1 MSRYT
6 PPTMLFEPLVFR
18 NGVRARNRAWLA
30 PMTNMQSASDGTLSE
45 DELHWIEMR
54 ARGGFGVVESCASH
68 VALDGQGWPGEL
80 GVYDDR
86 HIPGLARLAAAIT
99 KDGALGLVQ
108 LFHGG
113 LRASS
118 ALTGEPPWSATALA
132 IPGADPARAGT
143 EADLVRVIGQFRD
156 AAVRVHAA
164 GFGGVELHGAH
175 GYLLSQFLSAT
186 WNPRTD
192 GWGGSL
198 EGRARLIR
206 ETLRAVRR
214 AVPAGF
220 VVGVRLSPEDM
231 GNVRGLDLDE
241 SLQVAAWLCEDGADF
256 IHVSL
261 WDATRNTRKR
271 PNEHP
276 VPLFRAVLPPD
287 VPLVAAGA
295 VWTRADA
302 ETLLDRGATAVA
314 VGRAAVA
321 NPEWASRVVEASWEP
336 RRPPLKIAELL
347 ERGLNPAFAAY
358 MRNWKGFV
366 AD

>member
-1 MSRYT
+1 
-6 PPTMLFEPLVFR
+6 MLLEPFVFR

-45 DELHWIEMR
+45 DELHWIER
-54 ARGGFGVVESCASH
+54 RVHGGFAVIETCASH

-86 HIPGLARLAAAIT
+86 LVPGLKRLASAIT
-99 KDGALGLVQ
+99 REGALGLVQ

-118 ALTGEPPWSATALA
+118 ALTGEPPWSATAIA
-132 IPGADPARAGT
+132 VPGADPARAGT
-143 EADLVRVIGQFRD
+143 EADVERVIAQFRD
-156 AAVRVHAA
+156 AAARAHTA
-164 GFGGVELHGAH
+164 GFAGVELHGAH
-175 GYLLSQFLSAT
+175 GYLLSQFLSAP

-192 GWGGSL
+192 GWGGPL

-206 ETLRAVRR
+206 ETMRAVRK

-231 GNVRGLDLDE
+231 GNVKGLDLDE
-241 SLQVAAWLCEDGADF
+241 SLQVATWLCDDGADF

-276 VPLFRAVLPPD
+276 VPLFRAALPSD

-302 ETLLDRGATAVA
+302 EALLDKGATAVA
-314 VGRAAVA
+314 VGRAAIA
-321 NPEWASRVVEASWEP
+321 NPDWASQVGETSFQP
-336 RRPPLKIAELL
+336 RRPPLTIAELTD
-347 ERGLNPAFAAY
+347 RGLNPAFAAY

>member
-1 MSRYT
+1 
-6 PPTMLFEPLVFR
+6 MLFEPFVFR

-45 DELHWIEMR
+45 DELHWIERR
-54 ARGGFGVVESCASH
+54 ARGGFAVIETCASH

-80 GVYDDR
+80 GVYADR
-86 HIPGLARLAAAIT
+86 LLPGLERLASAIT
-99 KDGALGLVQ
+99 KENALGLVQ

-118 ALTGEPPWSATALA
+118 AVTGEPPWSATALA

-143 EADLVRVIGQFRD
+143 EADVERVIAQFRD
-156 AAVRVHAA
+156 AAARAHTA
-164 GFGGVELHGAH
+164 GFAGVELHGAH
-175 GYLLSQFLSAT
+175 GYLLSQFLSAQ

-198 EGRARLIR
+198 DGRARLIR
-206 ETLRAVRR
+206 ETMRAVRK
-214 AVPAGF
+214 AVPPRF

-231 GNVRGLDLDE
+231 GNVKGLDLDE
-241 SLQVAAWLCEDGADF
+241 SLQVASWLCDDGADF

-261 WDATRNTRKR
+261 WDGTRNTRKR

-276 VPLFRAVLPPD
+276 VPLFRAAMPSD

-295 VWTRADA
+295 IWTRGDA
-302 ETLLDRGATAVA
+302 EALLEKGATAVA
-314 VGRAAVA
+314 VGRAAIA
-321 NPEWASRVVEASWEP
+321 NPDWASRVEEAQWQP
-336 RRPPLKIAELL
+336 RRPPLTIGELTD
-347 ERGLNPAFAAY
+347 RGLNPAFAGY